1 MHCKEYLKIGGI
13 LFANNSHGDASMASI
28 DKDYEFVGIMQK
40 SKGKHRLSEKNLG
53 EYFVPK
59 KETDITKEYLEK
71 IQKGIGYKKTASS
84 YIFSRV
90 S

>member
-1 MHCKEYLKIGGI
+1 
-13 LFANNSHGDASMASI
+13 
-28 DKDYEFVGIMQK
+28 
-40 SKGKHRLSEKNLG
+40 LG